1 MSRKWT
7 WFREYTRERRDQL
20 QLDAVGVGELHML
33 HTLYSLE
40 ETKEKSLRG

>member
-7 WFREYTRERRDQL
+7 WFSEYTREGRDQL
-20 QLDAVGVGELHML
+20 QLDVVGVGELHVL
-33 HTLYSLE
+33 NTLYSLE